1 MTDSNG
7 PSPAA
12 EPKGQSPLSG
22 LVHTPVTPFTADHR
36 VDWNLL
42 PRPIDFHIDA
52 GADAIATPM
61 HVGESVSLPDA
72 EKRELIAAFIK
83 HVAGRV
89 PVIAHASDSGTAI
102 AAALARFAEN
112 AGAAAIVS
120 ATPYYWTPPPAML
133 VEHFAGIA
141 SAVKLPFFVHN
152 APDDMSG
159 VKVTTDMMVKLIP
172 RVENFTGVVD
182 SGLDWQ
188 FMIELMTDAPK
199 LRPGFQ
205 LVSGS
210 DLYVSARAIGATGLM
225 SPLASIAPALVRR
238 MFDDCAKDRL
248 FEARAAQEDVAALRQ
263 IMKSGGVAALKSVMR
278 IMGRD
283 AGHPR
288 PPLPPLSA
296 EAEAKLKAGMAA
308 ITALGSEK
316 RGWSSTGRTE

>member
-1 MTDSNG
+1 MTTFK
-7 PSPAA
+7 P
-12 EPKGQSPLSG
+12 G
-22 LVHTPVTPFTADHR
+22 LVHTPVTPFSADGR
-36 VDWNLL
+36 VDWKLL
-42 PRPIDFHIDA
+42 PRLIDFHIAA

-72 EKRELIAAFIK
+72 EKRELIAAVIK

-102 AAALARFAEN
+102 AASLARFAES

-120 ATPYYWTPPPAML
+120 ATPYYWTPPPSML

-141 SAVKLPFFVHN
+141 AAVKLPFFVHN

-159 VKVTTDMMVKLIP
+159 VKVDTAMMVKLIP
-172 RVENFTGVVD
+172 RAANFAGVVD

-188 FMIELMTDAPK
+188 FMIELLTEAPK

-205 LVSGS
+205 LISGS

-225 SPLASIAPALVRR
+225 SPLAAIAPALIRR
-238 MFDDCAKDRL
+238 MFDDCARDRL
-248 FEARAAQEDVAALRQ
+248 FESRAAQEDVAALRQ
-263 IMKSGGVAALKSVMR
+263 VLKSGGVAALKAAMA

-283 AGHPR
+283 TGEPR
-288 PPLPPLSA
+288 PPLPPLVA
-296 EAEAKLKAGMAA
+296 DARAKLEAGIAA
-308 ITALGSEK
+308 IAALSSEK
-316 RGWSSTGRTE
+316 RGW

>member
-1 MTDSNG
+1 MTTFK
-7 PSPAA
+7 P
-12 EPKGQSPLSG
+12 G
-22 LVHTPVTPFTADHR
+22 LLHTPVTPFSADGR
-36 VDWNLL
+36 VDWKLL
-42 PRPIDFHIDA
+42 PRLIDFHIAA

-72 EKRELIAAFIK
+72 EKRELIAAVIK

-102 AAALARFAEN
+102 AASLARFAES

-159 VKVTTDMMVKLIP
+159 VKVDTAMMVKLIP
-172 RVENFTGVVD
+172 RAANFAGVVD

-188 FMIELMTDAPK
+188 FMIELLTEAPK

-205 LVSGS
+205 LISGS

-225 SPLASIAPALVRR
+225 SPLAAIAPALIRR
-238 MFDDCAKDRL
+238 MFDDCARDRL
-248 FEARAAQEDVAALRQ
+248 FESRAAQEDVAALRQ
-263 IMKSGGVAALKSVMR
+263 VLKSGGVAALKAAMA

-283 AGHPR
+283 TGEPR
-288 PPLPPLSA
+288 PPLPPLVA
-296 EAEAKLKAGMAA
+296 DARAKLEAGIAA
-308 ITALGSEK
+308 IAALSSEK
-316 RGWSSTGRTE
+316 RGW

>member
-1 MTDSNG
+1 MTTFK
-7 PSPAA
+7 P
-12 EPKGQSPLSG
+12 G
-22 LVHTPVTPFTADHR
+22 LVHTPVTPFSADGR
-36 VDWNLL
+36 VDWKLL
-42 PRPIDFHIDA
+42 PRLIDFHIAA

-72 EKRELIAAFIK
+72 EKRELIAAVIK

-102 AAALARFAEN
+102 AASLARFAES

-141 SAVKLPFFVHN
+141 AAVKLPFFVHN

-159 VKVTTDMMVKLIP
+159 VKVDTAMMVKLIP
-172 RVENFTGVVD
+172 RAANFAGVVD

-188 FMIELMTDAPK
+188 FMIELMTEAPK

-205 LVSGS
+205 LISGS

-225 SPLASIAPALVRR
+225 SPLAAIAPALIRR
-238 MFDDCAKDRL
+238 MFDDCARDRL

-263 IMKSGGVAALKSVMR
+263 VLKSGGVAALKAAMA

-283 AGHPR
+283 TGEPR
-288 PPLPPLSA
+288 PPLQHLTA
-296 EAEAKLKAGMAA
+296 AARAKLEAGIAA
-308 ITALGSEK
+308 IAALSSEK
-316 RGWSSTGRTE
+316 RGW

>member
-1 MTDSNG
+1 MTNSTGRTPGSD
-7 PSPAA
+7 PQ
-12 EPKGQSPLSG
+12 GQTPFSG
-22 LVHTPVTPFTADHR
+22 LVHTPVTPFTADNR
-36 VDWNLL
+36 IDWKLL
-42 PRPIDFHIDA
+42 PRLIEFHIAA

-72 EKRELIAAFIK
+72 EKRELIAAVVK

-102 AAALARFAEN
+102 AASLARFAES
-112 AGAAAIVS
+112 AGVAAMVS

-159 VKVTTDMMVKLIP
+159 VKVTTDMMLKLIP
-172 RVENFTGVVD
+172 RAANFAGVVD

-199 LRPGFQ
+199 LLPGFQ

-263 IMKSGGVAALKSVMR
+263 ILKSGGVSALKSAMR
-278 IMGRD
+278 NMGRD
-283 AGHPR
+283 TGDPR
-288 PPLPPLSA
+288 PPLPPLST
-296 EAEAKLKAGMAA
+296 EADAKLKADMAA
-308 ITALGSEK
+308 IAALGSEK
-316 RGWSSTGRTE
+316 RGW